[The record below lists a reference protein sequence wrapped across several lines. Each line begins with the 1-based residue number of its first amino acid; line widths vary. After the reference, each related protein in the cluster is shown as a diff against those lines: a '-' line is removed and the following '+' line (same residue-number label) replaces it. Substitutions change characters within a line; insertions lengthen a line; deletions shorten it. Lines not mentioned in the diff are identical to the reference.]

1 MITMMAIR
9 SSVMWEAVMRPGAV
23 MNSPVID
30 SDVMSSDVMS
40 SDVMN
45 SDVMNSEAR
54 EKNYRCRQDVARLKR
69 SGHAFRKCVK
79 KDARFKAFAT
89 IKAYG

>member
-9 SSVMWEAVMRPGAV
+9 LNVMWEAGMWPGAV

-30 SDVMSSDVMS
+30 SDVMNT
-40 SDVMN
+40 DVMN
-45 SDVMNSEAR
+45 SYVMNSEAR
-54 EKNYRCRQDVARLKR
+54 EKNYRCKQDVARLKR